1 MPLVS
6 DSCPA
11 AFALLWQ
18 SRGADG
24 LTPRKPNFFTVCPSQ
39 DLPGSQGTD
48 GAGRQA
54 RLQCRV
60 HTGWGDTP
68 DQMPPELS
76 SSPLDPSPD
85 TQQTHSPRGSTSAPL
100 SPVATG
106 RVKLHCPSVL
116 LLPAPPPCL

>member
-11 AFALLWQ
+11 AFELLWQ

-39 DLPGSQGTD
+39 DLPGSQG
-48 GAGRQA
+48 
-54 RLQCRV
+54 
-60 HTGWGDTP
+60 TGWGDTP